1 MPAVFQMPETIASE
15 SLTDG
20 GGKEIFL
27 LFLTVPAAAV
37 LIYICLRKIRRYIS
51 GREKNINSQE
61 QNILSKRPANICLQ
75 VN

>member
-51 GREKNINSQE
+51 GRK
-61 QNILSKRPANICLQ
+61 KH
-75 VN
+75 